1 MNSLSL
7 ALPRFEHIDVRET
20 EEAAYWLHKYGDR
33 AKIIAGAT
41 DLLSLMKDRVYGPKL
56 KIPEVLIN
64 VKTITKLNILTYH
77 EEEGLRIG
85 AAVRLN
91 RVVTSPI
98 IEKRVSLLS
107 QAAGEVGTTQLRNMG
122 TLGGNLCQRPR
133 CIYFRNPHFLCRKKG
148 GDICYALTGEHRD
161 YYSIMDIGRCVIA
174 NPSDMASALV
184 ALKAKAII
192 TSPEGEKKIPI
203 EDFFLGPNDLHE
215 TVLKQ
220 DELLT
225 EIRIPGQKR
234 NTYQAFLKQRIKP
247 SAAFALTSVAVVAR
261 IWDEICQE
269 IRIVLGGIA
278 PYPYIF
284 AGGEEMLQG
293 KRLSEELITTVSE
306 ASVKGAR
313 PLPMNGYKVNLMK
326 ATVRQILS
334 SVRQASLIK
343 GSENT
348 S

>member
-20 EEAAYWLHKYGDR
+20 EEAAYWLNKYGDR

-41 DLLSLMKDRVYGPKL
+41 DLLSLMKDRVDGPKL

-64 VKTITKLNILTYH
+64 VKTIPKLNILTYH

-91 RVVTSPI
+91 RIVTSPI
-98 IEKRVSLLS
+98 IEQRFSLLS
-107 QAAGEVGTTQLRNMG
+107 QAASEIGTTQLRNMG
-122 TLGGNLCQRPR
+122 TLGGNICQRPR
-133 CIYFRNPHFLCRKKG
+133 CIYFRNPDFPCRKKG
-148 GDICYALTGEHRD
+148 GDICYARTGEHRD
-161 YYSIMDIGRCVIA
+161 HYSIMDVGRCIIA
-174 NPSDMASALV
+174 NLSDMAPALV

-192 TSPEGEKKIPI
+192 TGPEVEKKMPI
-203 EDFFLGPNDLHE
+203 EDFFIGPNDLQE
-215 TVLKQ
+215 TVLRQ

-225 EIRIPGQKR
+225 EIQIPCQKK
-234 NTYQAFLKQRIKP
+234 NTYQAFLKQRVKP
-247 SAAFALTSVAVVAR
+247 SASFALTSVAVVAR
-261 IWDEICQE
+261 IWDEICRE
-269 IRIVLGGIA
+269 IRIVVGGIA

-284 AGGEEMLQG
+284 TGGEEMLRG
-293 KRLSEELITTVSE
+293 RRLSEELISTVSE
-306 ASVKGAR
+306 ASIKGAR

-334 SVRQASLIK
+334 SVRQASLNK
-343 GSENT
+343 GLENT
-348 S
+348 Q

>member
-1 MNSLSL
+1 
-7 ALPRFEHIDVRET
+7 
-20 EEAAYWLHKYGDR
+20 
-33 AKIIAGAT
+33 
-41 DLLSLMKDRVYGPKL
+41 
-56 KIPEVLIN
+56 
-64 VKTITKLNILTYH
+64 
-77 EEEGLRIG
+77 LRIG

-98 IEKRVSLLS
+98 IKKRFSLLS
-107 QAAGEVGTTQLRNMG
+107 LAAGEVGTTQLRNMG
-122 TLGGNLCQRPR
+122 TLGGNICQRPR
-133 CIYFRNPHFLCRKKG
+133 CIYFRNPDFPCLKKG

-174 NPSDMASALV
+174 NASDMAPALV
-184 ALKAKAII
+184 ALKAKVII
-192 TSPEGEKKIPI
+192 TGPEGEKKIPI
-203 EDFFLGPNDLHE
+203 EDFFTGPNDLHE

-225 EIRIPGQKR
+225 EIQIPDQKKHA
-234 NTYQAFLKQRIKP
+234 YQAFLKHRVKP

-261 IWDEICQE
+261 IWDEICRE

-284 AGGEEMLQG
+284 AGGEEMLHG
-293 KRLSEELITTVSE
+293 RKLSEELIATVSE
-306 ASVKGAR
+306 ASVKEAR

-334 SVRQASLIK
+334 SVRQASLIE